1 MPKTDTTTK
10 ALADAIRSSQVRMA
24 KEAVDRLSFDCTG
37 LDDFV
42 SELASETETAQVL
55 IFHSYLDDRMQQL
68 IEQQLKYLDTQ
79 AARERL
85 FGNNGP
91 LGTSSSRTL
100 MAYHLGWLS
109 QERADRLDAF
119 RKIRNIFAH
128 EAFKTTMVDP
138 RVAAQ
143 LARIDYDIEKIMG
156 SGAMRARH
164 GQSSVLA
171 KLVVLAFQTFVDLMV
186 LPAAKEF
193 GVNRNEVIDEP
204 SRPTLLRDLELAFS
218 RAMSMAA
225 LLAFN
230 TRVPKRLMD

>member
-1 MPKTDTTTK
+1 
-10 ALADAIRSSQVRMA
+10 MA

-37 LDDFV
+37 MDDFMFG
-42 SELASETETAQVL
+42 LARESETAQVL

-68 IEQQLKYLDTQ
+68 IEQQLEHLDTQ
-79 AARERL
+79 AAKDRL

-109 QERADRLDAF
+109 SERVDRLDAF

-128 EAFKTTMVDP
+128 EAFRTTMTDP

-143 LARIDYDIEKIMG
+143 LARVDYDIDEIMKSSPLSRVTRSKNG
-156 SGAMRARH
+156 SY
-164 GQSSVLA
+164 VLA
-171 KLVVLAFQTFVDLMV
+171 KLVMLAFHTFGDLMV

-193 GVNRNEVIDEP
+193 GVSRKEILDEP
-204 SRPTLLRDLELAFS
+204 WPKLLKDLEAAFS
-218 RAMSMAA
+218 QALGTAA
-225 LLAFN
+225 IFA
-230 TRVPKRLMD
+230 PKEKHPPRLVK